1 MKKRF
6 VLVALVCLMCL
17 TLFAACDLG
26 ERDQDSDVKIPQE
39 EITTAGAIYDS
50 LDITLDRD
58 TMLNTEAEQLAKRA
72 FGAGKEV
79 LGYNIADGI
88 ISVVATVTDG
98 SLGSVAAVISVQT
111 QPYLDGDI
119 KKMVLKDA
127 GGYTIEQQIAESQSA
142 QVAASITEAFEEIV
156 GRIDRISE
164 GNLRR
169 VNYYPFEQ
177 TMQNGDLLCV
187 FGPVRSDGTF
197 VKLDVSE
204 NGEIVETVILVQ
216 GAKDMQLEEVYDA
229 YQNGAEYVSSD
240 PRIIDTSK
248 AYTSPP
254 TGQLQPD
261 PDWGGSNP
269 DDPTLGGDEE
279 TTTFEEIY
287 NQVFGEGFVVNTNV
301 DDIMTDLAERVFINT
316 TDVSVVVVGLN
327 DSFTIYSQNVDA
339 LGRTRLT
346 EGVYKGQNLTEITN
360 YLSLLQQ
367 IESAG
372 GWERYINSFAPSVP
386 VEEGSASY
394 AQLIETL
401 QSIKNNI
408 ENTDVLSTLTRDDFF
423 TRTVINATR
432 DKLPAPSNDF
442 GEALTQD
449 MGAEGTIIAT
459 YVGDMSGR
467 GFDSTG
473 TFGTGYMNVFDIAVV
488 YQNGDEISIVTT
500 ECLVPWYTNST
511 NQSQYE
517 EFIKDGGIY
526 KLRDT
531 QTTTIKNPID
541 LYVMANENDSSLMGV
556 MWQDKHRKE
565 ITDMF

>member
-26 ERDQDSDVKIPQE
+26 ERDQGSDVKIPQE

-216 GAKDMQLEEVYDA
+216 GAKDMQPEEVYDA

-269 DDPTLGGDEE
+269 DDPTPGGDEE

-287 NQVFGEGFVVNTNV
+287 NQVFGEGFVAPTIANELTKLNNMLNSGASNIKLIASNV
-301 DDIMTDLAERVFINT
+301 SATDF
-316 TDVSVVVVGLN
+316 S
-327 DSFTIYSQNVDA
+327 IYSEAVDG
-339 LGRTRLT
+339 LGKTRLM
-346 EGVYKGQNLTEITN
+346 EYVYNGNNETEISDYFT
-360 YLSLLQQ
+360 LLQA
-367 IESAG
+367 IENAG
-372 GWERYINSFAPSVP
+372 G
-386 VEEGSASY
+386 
-394 AQLIETL
+394 
-401 QSIKNNI
+401 I
-408 ENTDVLSTLTRDDFF
+408 ENYALSIYEDFGDILPGSDNYDELLNRFNKLKSNLQGGSPTEELGNEDF
-423 TRTVINATR
+423 TSRTMIIATR

-442 GEALTQD
+442 GEALMQD

-459 YVGDMSGR
+459 YVGDISGR

-473 TFGTGYMNVFDIAVV
+473 IFGTGYLNAFDITVV
-488 YQNGDEISIVTT
+488 YKNGGEISIVTT

-517 EFIKDGGIY
+517 EFITQNGTY
-526 KLRDT
+526 RLRNT
-531 QTTTIKNPID
+531 QTTTIENPT
-541 LYVMANENDSSLMGV
+541 AAAAASSEAGLVIG
-556 MWQDKHRKE
+556 
-565 ITDMF
+565 

>member
-1 MKKRF
+1 
-6 VLVALVCLMCL
+6 MCL

-187 FGPVRSDGTF
+187 FGPVRSDGSF

-216 GAKDMQLEEVYDA
+216 GAENMQQEEVYDA
-229 YQNGAEYVSSD
+229 YQNGAEFVSGE
-240 PRIIDTSK
+240 PRPIDTSK

-269 DDPTLGGDEE
+269 DNPNPDNPGDEDEE
-279 TTTFEEIY
+279 TITIGEIFDQNFANIDFNDKLNDMFVDIVKIGYPDATSVDPMFYDENGNKTTVYYEMIRGGKTHFGGMTFPTPDRLPNGENLEAVILQQLGLNASTEVPVDETAKYVSLIDNAINSY
-287 NQVFGEGFVVNTNV
+287 N
-301 DDIMTDLAERVFINT
+301 LS
-316 TDVSVVVVGLN
+316 SVVGGLTVADLTN
-327 DSFTIYSQNVDA
+327 KIY
-339 LGRTRLT
+339 
-346 EGVYKGQNLTEITN
+346 
-360 YLSLLQQ
+360 
-367 IESAG
+367 
-372 GWERYINSFAPSVP
+372 
-386 VEEGSASY
+386 GSA
-394 AQLIETL
+394 T
-401 QSIKNNI
+401 NN
-408 ENTDVLSTLTRDDFF
+408 S
-423 TRTVINATR
+423 
-432 DKLPAPSNDF
+432 LPAPSNDF
-442 GEALTQD
+442 GEALMQD
-449 MGAEGTIIAT
+449 MGASGTIIAT
-459 YVGDMSGR
+459 YVGDISGR

-473 TFGTGYMNVFDIAVV
+473 IFGTGYLNVFDITVV
-488 YQNGDEISIVTT
+488 YKNGNTISIVTT

-517 EFIKDGGIY
+517 EFITQNGTY
-526 KLRDT
+526 RLRDT
-531 QTTTIKNPID
+531 QTTTIENPT
-541 LYVMANENDSSLMGV
+541 AAAAASSEAGLVIG
-556 MWQDKHRKE
+556 
-565 ITDMF
+565 

>member
-1 MKKRF
+1 
-6 VLVALVCLMCL
+6 MCL

-26 ERDQDSDVKIPQE
+26 ERDQGSDVKIPQE
-39 EITTAGAIYDS
+39 KITTAGAIYDS

-58 TMLNTEAEQLAKRA
+58 TMLNTEAEQLTKRA

-177 TMQNGDLLCV
+177 TMQNGDQLCV
-187 FGPVRSDGTF
+187 FGPVRSDGSF

-216 GAKDMQLEEVYDA
+216 GAENMQQEEVYDA
-229 YQNGAEYVSSD
+229 YQNGAEFVSGE
-240 PRIIDTSK
+240 PRPIDTSK

-269 DDPTLGGDEE
+269 DDPTPGGDEE

-287 NQVFGEGFVVNTNV
+287 NQVFGEGFVVNTDLNA
-301 DDIMTDLAERVFINT
+301 ILTDLAERVFINT
-316 TDVSVVVVGLN
+316 TDVSVVAVGLN
-327 DSFTIYSQNVDA
+327 DGFTIYSQNVDA

-346 EGVYKGQNLTEITN
+346 EGVYRGGNLEEITE

-367 IESAG
+367 IENAG
-372 GWERYINSFAPSVP
+372 GWENYINSFAPSSP
-386 VEEGSASY
+386 VEEGSPSY
-394 AQLIETL
+394 TQLVETL
-401 QSIKNNI
+401 QSIKGNI
-408 ENTDVLSTLTRDDFF
+408 DNADVISALTRSDFS
-423 TRTVINATR
+423 TRTVMNATR
-432 DKLPAPSNDF
+432 DKLPVPSNDF
-442 GEALTQD
+442 GEALMQG

-459 YVGDMSGR
+459 YVGDMGGRHIDAADMFENSGYY
-467 GFDSTG
+467 TQY
-473 TFGTGYMNVFDIAVV
+473 TLTVV
-488 YQNGDEISIVTT
+488 YQNENGIIITT
-500 ECLVPWYTNST
+500 CDIYNAWFTNST
-511 NQSQYE
+511 NESLYSNLLNGTN
-517 EFIKDGGIY
+517 DYRLG
-526 KLRDT
+526 T
-531 QTTTIKNPID
+531 PTTININNPTATAVASSEAV
-541 LYVMANENDSSLMGV
+541 LVM
-556 MWQDKHRKE
+556 
-565 ITDMF
+565 

>member
-1 MKKRF
+1 MKKF
-6 VLVALVCLMCL
+6 LKGAATILTIAALPVAI
-17 TLFAACDLG
+17 AACNKTG
-26 ERDQDSDVKIPQE
+26 ETSQNPINPGGDPIEKTFTID
-39 EITTAGAIYDS
+39 EIYNDMNVS
-50 LDITLDRD
+50 LDVNQL
-58 TMLNTEAEQLAKRA
+58 LAEEAQQLADRA
-72 FGAGKEV
+72 FGNGKEIV
-79 LGYNIADGI
+79 GFNVDDGS
-88 ISVVATVTDG
+88 ISVVAEVTSS
-98 SLGSVAAVISVQT
+98 SLGSVTATISTQT
-111 QPYLDGDI
+111 KPLLEGDVKSSAI
-119 KKMVLKDA
+119 ERA
-127 GGYTIEQQIAESQSA
+127 GYTGDQEIAESQKA
-142 QVAASITEAFEEIV
+142 QAVENLTQAIEYIEQ
-156 GRIDRISE
+156 RICKISD
-164 GNLRR
+164 GNINR

-177 TMQNGDLLCV
+177 TMQTGNLLCV

-216 GAKDMQLEEVYDA
+216 GAKDMQPEEVYDA

-269 DDPTLGGDEE
+269 DDPTPGGDEE

-316 TDVSVVVVGLN
+316 TDVSVVAVGLN
-327 DSFTIYSQNVDA
+327 DGFTIYSQNVDA

-372 GWERYINSFAPSVP
+372 GWESYINSFAPSAP

-408 ENTDVLSTLTRDDFF
+408 ENTDVLSTLTRDDFS

-432 DKLPAPSNDF
+432 DTLPAPSNDF
-442 GEALTQD
+442 GEALMQD

-459 YVGDMSGR
+459 YVGDMSR
-467 GFDSTG
+467 RLLDSANR
-473 TFGTGYMNVFDIAVV
+473 FNTGYYTDYDLVIV
-488 YQNGDEISIVTT
+488 YQTT
-500 ECLVPWYTNST
+500 EGIKITTAAIYNAWYTNST
-511 NQSQYE
+511 NESLYANILNGTDDYQIVS
-517 EFIKDGGIY
+517 
-526 KLRDT
+526 T
-531 QTTTIKNPID
+531 TTTTIENPT
-541 LYVMANENDSSLMGV
+541 AAAAASS
-556 MWQDKHRKE
+556 E
-565 ITDMF
+565 AEFAIC

>member
-169 VNYYPFEQ
+169 VNYYPVEQ
-177 TMQNGDLLCV
+177 TMQNGDQLCV
-187 FGPVRSDGTF
+187 FGPVRSDGSF

-216 GAKDMQLEEVYDA
+216 GADEMQQEEVYDA
-229 YQNGAEYVSSD
+229 YQNGADFVSGE
-240 PRIIDTSK
+240 PRPIDTDK
-248 AYTSPP
+248 LYTQPP

-269 DDPTLGGDEE
+269 DDPTPGGDEE
-279 TTTFEEIY
+279 TITIGEIFDQNFANIDFNDKLNDMFVDIVKIGYPDATSVDPMFYDENGNKTTVYYEMIRGGRTY
-287 NQVFGEGFVVNTNV
+287 FGGLTFPTPDGLPNGENLEAVILQQLGLNASTEVPV
-301 DDIMTDLAERVFINT
+301 DETAKYVSLIDNAINSYDLS
-316 TDVSVVVVGLN
+316 SVVGGLTVA
-327 DSFTIYSQNVDA
+327 D
-339 LGRTRLT
+339 LT
-346 EGVYKGQNLTEITN
+346 NKMYGIATN
-360 YLSLLQQ
+360 
-367 IESAG
+367 
-372 GWERYINSFAPSVP
+372 NS
-386 VEEGSASY
+386 
-394 AQLIETL
+394 
-401 QSIKNNI
+401 
-408 ENTDVLSTLTRDDFF
+408 
-423 TRTVINATR
+423 
-432 DKLPAPSNDF
+432 LPAPSNDF
-442 GEALTQD
+442 GEALMQD
-449 MGAEGTIIAT
+449 MGASGTIIAT
-459 YVGDMSGR
+459 YVGDMSGEILDSAHR
-467 GFDSTG
+467 FD
-473 TFGTGYMNVFDIAVV
+473 TGYYADYDLVVV
-488 YQNGDEISIVTT
+488 YQTEGGINITT
-500 ECLVPWYTNST
+500 AAIYNAWYTNST
-511 NQSQYE
+511 NESLYAN
-517 EFIKDGGIY
+517 ILNGTKDYQIASS
-526 KLRDT
+526 T
-531 QTTTIKNPID
+531 TTTIENPID
-541 LYVMANENDSSLMGV
+541 LYVMVNENDSRLWALCGKISIEKRL
-556 MWQDKHRKE
+556 Q
-565 ITDMF
+565 ICF

>member
-17 TLFAACDLG
+17 TLFTACDLG
-26 ERDQDSDVKIPQE
+26 ERDQGSDVKIPQE

-216 GAKDMQLEEVYDA
+216 GAKDMQPEEVYDA

-269 DDPTLGGDEE
+269 DDPTPGGDEE

-316 TDVSVVVVGLN
+316 TDVSVVAVGLN

-372 GWERYINSFAPSVP
+372 GWESYINSFAPSVP

-408 ENTDVLSTLTRDDFF
+408 ENTDVLSTLTRDDFS
-423 TRTVINATR
+423 TRTVINATL

-442 GEALTQD
+442 GEALMQD
-449 MGAEGTIIAT
+449 MGASGTIIAT
-459 YVGDMSGR
+459 YVGDMGGRHIDAADMFENSGYY
-467 GFDSTG
+467 TQY
-473 TFGTGYMNVFDIAVV
+473 TLTVV
-488 YQNGDEISIVTT
+488 YQNENGIIITT
-500 ECLVPWYTNST
+500 CDIYNAWFTNST
-511 NQSQYE
+511 NESLYSNLLNGTN
-517 EFIKDGGIY
+517 DYRLG
-526 KLRDT
+526 T
-531 QTTTIKNPID
+531 PTTININNPTATAVASSEAV
-541 LYVMANENDSSLMGV
+541 LVM
-556 MWQDKHRKE
+556 
-565 ITDMF
+565 

>member
-1 MKKRF
+1 
-6 VLVALVCLMCL
+6 MCL

-216 GAKDMQLEEVYDA
+216 GAKDMQPEEVYDA

-269 DDPTLGGDEE
+269 DDPTPGGDEE
-279 TTTFEEIY
+279 TITIGEIFDQNFANIDFNDKLNDMFVDIVKIGYPNATSVDPMFYDENGNKTTVYYEMKESGRTY
-287 NQVFGEGFVVNTNV
+287 FGGLTFPTPDGLPSGENLEAVILQQLGLNASTEVPV
-301 DDIMTDLAERVFINT
+301 DETAKYVSLIGNAINSYDLG
-316 TDVSVVVVGLN
+316 SVVGGLTVA
-327 DSFTIYSQNVDA
+327 D
-339 LGRTRLT
+339 LT
-346 EGVYKGQNLTEITN
+346 NKMYGIATN
-360 YLSLLQQ
+360 
-367 IESAG
+367 
-372 GWERYINSFAPSVP
+372 NS
-386 VEEGSASY
+386 
-394 AQLIETL
+394 
-401 QSIKNNI
+401 
-408 ENTDVLSTLTRDDFF
+408 
-423 TRTVINATR
+423 
-432 DKLPAPSNDF
+432 LPAPSNDF
-442 GEALTQD
+442 GEALMQD
-449 MGAEGTIIAT
+449 MGAEGTILAT

-467 GFDSTG
+467 ILDAAHRFDTGYYSDYDITIVYKQGDQIIISTRTIYNAWYTDSTNDSLYNNLLNG
-473 TFGTGYMNVFDIAVV
+473 TDD
-488 YQNGDEISIVTT
+488 YQLGSAT
-500 ECLVPWYTNST
+500 
-511 NQSQYE
+511 
-517 EFIKDGGIY
+517 
-526 KLRDT
+526 
-531 QTTTIKNPID
+531 TTTIESPT
-541 LYVMANENDSSLMGV
+541 AAAAASS
-556 MWQDKHRKE
+556 E
-565 ITDMF
+565 AEFAIC

>member
-26 ERDQDSDVKIPQE
+26 ERDQGSDVKIPQE

-88 ISVVATVTDG
+88 ISVVAIVTDG
-98 SLGSVAAVISVQT
+98 SLGSVTAFISVQT
-111 QPYLDGDI
+111 QPYLEGDI
-119 KKMVLKDA
+119 KKLVLKNA

-177 TMQNGDLLCV
+177 TMQTGNLLCV

-216 GAKDMQLEEVYDA
+216 DAKDMQPEEVYDA

-269 DDPTLGGDEE
+269 DDPTPGGDEE
-279 TTTFEEIY
+279 TITIGEIFDQNFANIDFNDKLNDMFVDIVKIGYPDATSVDPMFYDENGNKTTVYYEMIRGGRTYFGGLTFPTPDGLPNGENLEAVILQQLGLNASTEVPVDETAKYVSLIDNAINSY
-287 NQVFGEGFVVNTNV
+287 N
-301 DDIMTDLAERVFINT
+301 LS
-316 TDVSVVVVGLN
+316 SVVGGLTVADLTN
-327 DSFTIYSQNVDA
+327 KIY
-339 LGRTRLT
+339 
-346 EGVYKGQNLTEITN
+346 
-360 YLSLLQQ
+360 
-367 IESAG
+367 
-372 GWERYINSFAPSVP
+372 
-386 VEEGSASY
+386 GSA
-394 AQLIETL
+394 T
-401 QSIKNNI
+401 NN
-408 ENTDVLSTLTRDDFF
+408 S
-423 TRTVINATR
+423 
-432 DKLPAPSNDF
+432 LPAPSNDF
-442 GEALTQD
+442 GEALMQD
-449 MGAEGTIIAT
+449 MGASGTIIAT
-459 YVGDMSGR
+459 YVGDMSGEILDSAHR
-467 GFDSTG
+467 FD
-473 TFGTGYMNVFDIAVV
+473 TGYYADYDLVVV
-488 YQNGDEISIVTT
+488 YQTEGGINITT
-500 ECLVPWYTNST
+500 AAIYNAWYTNST
-511 NQSQYE
+511 NESLYAN
-517 EFIKDGGIY
+517 ILNGTKDYQIASS
-526 KLRDT
+526 T
-531 QTTTIKNPID
+531 TTTIENPID
-541 LYVMANENDSSLMGV
+541 LYVMVNENDSRLWALCGKISIEKRL
-556 MWQDKHRKE
+556 Q
-565 ITDMF
+565 ICF